1 MFMIQWSRCIYYFL
15 NFFLQ
20 RKQFFLRFIMTM
32 TITFAHIIFDIALI
46 YFFNCPILINIVC
59 IVFKLFSI
67 LLYYNNKNRTIVK
80 YNIVKS
86 IFYLLFSACLV
97 LKWIRRWLHIRI
109 TVLPTMD
116 FLPQNE
122 LMNGGRDSN
131 ISTVIPNIPLWMC
144 VKNGWWNRC

>member
-1 MFMIQWSRCIYYFL
+1 LLGVFSILFKLKYYDMFMIQWSRCIYYFL

-32 TITFAHIIFDIALI
+32 TITFAHIIFNIALI

-97 LKWIRRWLHIRI
+97 LKWIC
-109 TVLPTMD
+109 
-116 FLPQNE
+116 QNYE
-122 LMNGGRDSN
+122 DDCIFEQLFCQLWISCHRMN
-131 ISTVIPNIPLWMC
+131 
-144 VKNGWWNRC
+144 